1 MHEHIVELD
10 LGNSLKELLLAFL
23 GHSLIREELL
33 SNMGEEADRMIIEAL
48 MLASKVDAVHKA
60 DVAFLGQFDVDQ
72 ISYNLQ

>member
-1 MHEHIVELD
+1 MM
-10 LGNSLKELLLAFL
+10 
-23 GHSLIREELL
+23 IRKELL
-33 SNMGEEADRMIIEAL
+33 SNMGKEADRMIMEAL